1 MESTPYTPPNTEIAP
16 EESSRR
22 AHGRWIARIGVALYT
37 GPIWGM
43 IGTVI
48 GMVRAFST
56 LADSGDS
63 APEAL
68 ANDISIALVS
78 TMIGIIMGL
87 VGALGSVNLCL

>member
-1 MESTPYTPPNTEIAP
+1 
-16 EESSRR
+16 
-22 AHGRWIARIGVALYT
+22 
-37 GPIWGM
+37 M